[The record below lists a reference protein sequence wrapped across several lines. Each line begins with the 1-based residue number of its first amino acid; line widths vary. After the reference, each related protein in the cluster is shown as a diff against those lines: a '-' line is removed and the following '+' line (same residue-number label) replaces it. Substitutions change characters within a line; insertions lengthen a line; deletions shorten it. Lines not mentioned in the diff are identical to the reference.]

1 MMSKLSFSIAALAV
15 LIAHSAQAATA
26 FITFDDLATGPDN
39 YPAASPSPQ
48 TIIYPQAT
56 FTGGVILGNATNFPA
71 QSFATSPNIYGTA
84 WFGTGLSAT
93 LTIAINPSFPTNEVS
108 FPLFNGLTISQSYTV
123 SAFDAFNNLLASQ
136 HLTNVPSTTISGF
149 AIVDLV
155 ALGIVSVTISPDS
168 IPDGSWDFAIDSIAL
183 NRSLQPVPLPAALPM
198 FASGVGAL
206 AFLSWRKKKKATAS
220 DALQQRP

>member
-1 MMSKLSFSIAALAV
+1 MMSKLSFPIAALAV

-71 QSFATSPNIYGTA
+71 QSFATSPNIYATS
-84 WFGTGLSAT
+84 WFGTNLSDM
-93 LTIAINPSFPTNEVS
+93 LTITINPSFPTNEVS
-108 FPLFNGLTISQSYTV
+108 FPLFNGLTTSQSYTV
-123 SAFDAFNNLLASQ
+123 SAFDASNNLLTSQ
-136 HLTNVPSTTISGF
+136 HLPNIASTTSSGF

-155 ALGIVSVTISPDS
+155 ALGIMSVTITPDS
-168 IPDGSWDFAIDSIAL
+168 IPDGRWNFAIDSIAL
-183 NRSLQPVPLPAALPM
+183 NQSLQPVPLPAALPL
-198 FASGVGAL
+198 FASGAGTL
-206 AFLSWRKKKKATAS
+206 LFLSWRKKKKTTA
-220 DALQQRP
+220 